1 MQPTPPWQ
9 AHCDIAVGLKRR
21 FGTPVALDYL
31 IGEKFIG
38 FLREAATRDDLKAQ
52 IPQFADGIRQR
63 FDSWELEG
71 WFTKERKP
79 PPVKVPVD
87 ETEFDPEL
95 EADFAEAGL
104 KRLFLVEDAS
114 KWLLA

>member
-1 MQPTPPWQ
+1 MNTISPWQ
-9 AHCDIAVGLKRR
+9 AHCDIAIGLKRR
-21 FGTPVALDYL
+21 FGTPTALDYL
-31 IGEKFIG
+31 VGEKFIG
-38 FLREAATRDDLKAQ
+38 FLRETSNNEDLKTQ
-52 IPQFADGIRQR
+52 LPQFADRIRQR
-63 FDSWELEG
+63 FEPWELEG

-79 PPVKVPVD
+79 PPEVRPID

-104 KRLFLVEDAS
+104 KRLFLVEDAA

>member
-1 MQPTPPWQ
+1 M
-9 AHCDIAVGLKRR
+9 
-21 FGTPVALDYL
+21 DYL

-38 FLREAATRDDLKAQ
+38 FLNEAAARDDLKAQ

-63 FDSWELEG
+63 FEHWELEG

-79 PPVKVPVD
+79 APTDRKPID
-87 ETEFDPEL
+87 DLEFDPEL

-104 KRLFLVEDAS
+104 RRLFLVEDAA